1 MEIRAQ
7 LLGTPLRWH
16 IVENITVMMM
26 RTRLGITRSI
36 RICPR

>member
-16 IVENITVMMM
+16 IVENITVMM
-26 RTRLGITRSI
+26 RTRLGTTRSI

>member
-16 IVENITVMMM
+16 IVENIMVMM
-26 RTRLGITRSI
+26 RTRLGTTRSI